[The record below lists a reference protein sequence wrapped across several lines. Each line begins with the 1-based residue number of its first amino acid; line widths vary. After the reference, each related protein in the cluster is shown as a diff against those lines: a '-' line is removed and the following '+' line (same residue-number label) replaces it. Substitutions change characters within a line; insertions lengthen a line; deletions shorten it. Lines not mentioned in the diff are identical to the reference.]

1 MKIIL
6 FSFLL
11 FSFVYAKF
19 SIIKDTSEVKNVLEG
34 DENFN
39 TSEIST
45 FAEEMPS
52 FPGGEEELYNFIA
65 NNIKYPDLAKK
76 AGITGKV
83 IVEFI
88 VSEDGKIIEPKVVK
102 GIGYGCNEEAIRI
115 IKLMPKWIPGK
126 QDGKPIKVKLLLP
139 IIFSN

>member
-11 FSFVYAKF
+11 FSFVYAKS
-19 SIIKDTSEVKNVLEG
+19 SIIKDTSEVKNVLED
-34 DENFN
+34 DENIN

-65 NNIKYPDLAKK
+65 NNINELARK
-76 AGITGKV
+76 AGISGKV
-83 IVEFI
+83 LIEFI

-126 QDGKPIKVKLLLP
+126 QDGKPIKVKLILP